1 MPSDLN
7 YAIITP
13 ARNEAQYIE
22 LTIKSMIAQTR
33 PPVKWVIVSDGS
45 TDETDELVRKYL
57 DKYPWIELL
66 RMPERTERHFAGKA
80 HAVNSGY
87 EVVKGLNFEIVGNLD
102 ADVSFE
108 PDHFEFLVGKM
119 AESPRLGVAGAP
131 FREGTFQYDYRFTN
145 IDNVWGGCQLFRR
158 ECFEAMGGY
167 VPLKGGGV
175 DLVAVVT
182 ARMHG
187 WQTRTYPE
195 RVCIHH
201 RIMNSA
207 MNKGLK
213 LKFKWGQSDYRLGSH
228 PAWEFF
234 RCIYQLSQPPY
245 VIGGM
250 TILAGYYYSLVTRRP
265 RSVSSAF
272 AAFRGKEQMQKLRG
286 FVSRFLAK
294 LSLSNR

>member
-1 MPSDLN
+1 MIETPS
-7 YAIITP
+7 YVIITP

-22 LTIKSMIAQTR
+22 LTIKSMIAQTH

-45 TDETDELVRKYL
+45 TDETDELVGKYL
-57 DKYPWIELL
+57 GEYPWIELL
-66 RMPERTERHFAGKA
+66 RMPGRAERHFAGKA

-87 EVVKGLNFEIVGNLD
+87 ERVKSLNFEIVGNLD
-102 ADVSFE
+102 ADISFE
-108 PDHFEFLVGKM
+108 PDHFEFLIGKM

-131 FREGTFQYDYRFTN
+131 FREGTFQYDYRFTK

-158 ECFEAMGGY
+158 ECFEAIGGY
-167 VPLKGGGV
+167 VPLRGGGV
-175 DLVAVVT
+175 DLVAVVA

-187 WQTRTYPE
+187 WQTRTFPE
-195 RVCIHH
+195 RVCVHH

-234 RCIYQLSQPPY
+234 RCIYQLSKPPY
-245 VIGGM
+245 IIGGI
-250 TILAGYYYSLVTRRP
+250 TILAGYCYSLVTRRP
-265 RSVSSAF
+265 RSVSSVF
-272 AAFRGKEQMQKLRG
+272 AAFRGKEQMRNLRD
-286 FVSRFLAK
+286 FMDRFLAK
-294 LSLSNR
+294 LGPSNQ